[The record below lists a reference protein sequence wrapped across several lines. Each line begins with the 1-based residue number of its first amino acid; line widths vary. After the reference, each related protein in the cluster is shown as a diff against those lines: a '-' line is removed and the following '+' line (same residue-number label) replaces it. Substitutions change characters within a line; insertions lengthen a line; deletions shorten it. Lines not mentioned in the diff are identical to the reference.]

1 MDLIN
6 PIQESLS
13 SIKQNKIRSILAG
26 FGVAWGVFILI
37 LLLGTGKGFQ
47 EGILQL
53 FSSFAKNSI
62 FIYGGHVSENN
73 LNEKIQHKRITFNDE
88 DIRIVKERYPE
99 VEFISPELNYGGNSL
114 TSYQQNTV
122 YPQIKGVLP
131 DYFNVKIIKPEK
143 GRLLNILDEKEFCRV
158 VLLGR
163 QVADV
168 LFVDE
173 EPLGKTVNIAS
184 TYFTV
189 IGIIEKGS
197 IFTQNEQNSIYMPYS
212 TFKDCLDQ
220 TIEYNALVLTLS
232 KITDATNFEKE
243 FKTFLGRRKGF
254 NIDDKKA
261 VFILNFENQVKAF
274 DKLFKG
280 VNIFLWF
287 IGLCLL
293 LSGIVGISNIMLVI
307 VKERTFEIG
316 IRKAI
321 GADSKS
327 IIWMI
332 IIESIVITSIAGGL
346 GLLLGG
352 SVIGL
357 INWIIASFFKDKDA
371 IFTGASVDYSVIIF
385 SMFILILSGIIAG
398 FLPARKASG
407 ITPVQ
412 AIRNES

>member
-73 LNEKIQHKRITFNDE
+73 LNERIQHKKISFNDE

-122 YPQIKGVLP
+122 SPQIKGVLP

-173 EPLGKTVNIAS
+173 EPLGKTVNIAG

-232 KITDATNFEKE
+232 KTTDATNFEKE

-346 GLLLGG
+346 GFLLGG

-371 IFTGASVDYSVIIF
+371 LFTGASIDYPVIIF
-385 SMFILILSGIIAG
+385 SMFILILSGVIAG
-398 FLPARKASG
+398 FLPAKKASD